1 MCLLNVH
8 SRRPPAAGHG
18 CGKRLLDVHLI
29 CILPRAGI
37 QVVYREPVRDPVPEA
52 GFEGK
57 SLILKDILLDFFNKF
72 IRFRLP
78 IKNALVSGQAAYP
91 GFSRIPF
98 SSRDRS
104 PNFPNQRY
112 DNYPDNTIIH

>member
-1 MCLLNVH
+1 LLNVH

-18 CGKRLLDVHLI
+18 CGKCILDVQLS
-29 CILPRAGI
+29 CFLPSAGI
-37 QVVYREPVRDPVPEA
+37 QVIYLEPVRDPVPDA

-57 SLILKDILLDFFNKF
+57 SLILKDILLDFFHKF

-78 IKNALVSGQAAYP
+78 IKNARVSGQGAYP
-91 GFSRIPF
+91 GFSKVPF
-98 SSRDRS
+98 SSRDRF
-104 PNFPNQRY
+104 PNYTNQRY